1 MGRLNPLKTKIG
13 DKMKQQRLYM
23 YGLDGIGGACCDC
36 KSGELKEFS
45 IDDGWLCYRCL
56 TRFPVNI
63 PFGLKNDQIYCHS
76 CMKEMA
82 EKERYHRGLQ
92 KSLADFIP
100 NGEPG
105 PKVQD
110 VAHQSHY
117 TECGIQPIDYMRAN
131 MTQNEF
137 MAYCI
142 GNVIKYVSRYKRKN
156 GLEDLK
162 KAKVYLDWTIERM
175 SNDD

>member
-23 YGLDGIGGACCDC
+23 YGCDSPDTYDCDC
-36 KSGELKEFS
+36 DGEKPQELLG
-45 IDDGWLCYRCL
+45 DDNWLCQRCL
-56 TRFPVNI
+56 RVFQVNI
-63 PFGLKNDQIYCHS
+63 PFGVKNDRIYCQP
-76 CMKEMA
+76 CMKE
-82 EKERYHRGLQ
+82 
-92 KSLADFIP
+92 LADLERHILDIQKTLLDFYAEDQKP
-100 NGEPG
+100 TDA
-105 PKVQD
+105 QD

-131 MTQNEF
+131 MTQDEF

-162 KAKVYLDWTIERM
+162 KAKVYLEWTIERM
-175 SNDD
+175 DCVG